1 MGIKVLW
8 ENQERTVIRQV
19 LKGRWTVEEYLH
31 SAEKIYKL
39 LNGLP
44 HTVHIIADARES
56 DGVPA
61 NFLSIA
67 RQLDELVAE
76 NQGLVLIIAANP
88 HSRTIVEAARKIA
101 PRATRNM
108 HYVDNITTAYGM
120 IDGMTE
126 PA

>member
-8 ENQERTVIRQV
+8 EDQDRTIIRQV

-44 HTVHIIADARES
+44 HTVHIITDAQES

-67 RQLDELVAE
+67 RRLNELVAP
-76 NQGLVLIIAANP
+76 NQGLVLITASDP
-88 HSRTIVEAARKIA
+88 HSRTIIEAARKIA
-101 PRATRNM
+101 PQATHNM
-108 HYVDNITTAYGM
+108 HYVDTIKDAHQFINRM
-120 IDGMTE
+120 IE
-126 PA
+126 LA